1 MTIISKAAAGLSVG
15 SCIYDMHK
23 SGVVSANRN
32 YAKASADTFIS
43 NELNAMRTD
52 DLSYKNSQIKN
63 WCARNNPFQSVNET
77 LGRVTGYLNGFF
89 AAGVKYIP
97 NLIAGSVAMFSKHKG
112 LANIAAGALA
122 VMEGWNFIKNTTGVK
137 QRNDYLK
144 L

>member
-1 MTIISKAAAGLSVG
+1 MTIISKAAGAMSVT

-23 SGVVSANRN
+23 CGVVGANRN

-43 NELNAMRTD
+43 NEINSMRTD

-63 WCARNNPFQSVNET
+63 WWARNNFFQPVNET
-77 LGRVTGYLNGFF
+77 IGRITGYVNGFVT
-89 AAGVKYIP
+89 AGTKYIP
-97 NLIAGSVAMFSKHKG
+97 NLIAGSIALFSKRKG

-122 VMEGWNFIKNTTGVK
+122 VMEGWNFIKNTSGIK

-144 L
+144 M

>member
-1 MTIISKAAAGLSVG
+1 MTIISKATAGLSIG

-23 SGVVSANRN
+23 CGVVGANRN

-52 DLSYKNSQIKN
+52 DLSFKDSQIKN
-63 WCARNNPFQSVNET
+63 WFVRNNPFQPVSET
-77 LGRVTGYLNGFF
+77 VGRIKGYVNGFVT
-89 AAGVKYIP
+89 AGMKYIP
-97 NLIAGSVAMFSKHKG
+97 NLIVGSVAMFSKHKG
-112 LANIAAGALA
+112 LANVAAGVLA